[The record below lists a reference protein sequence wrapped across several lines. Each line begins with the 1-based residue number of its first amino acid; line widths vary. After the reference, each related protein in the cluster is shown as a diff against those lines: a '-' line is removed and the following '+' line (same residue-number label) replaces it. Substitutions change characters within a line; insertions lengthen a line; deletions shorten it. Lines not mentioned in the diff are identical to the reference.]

1 LDVWKSSNHMIYLGA
16 DHGGFELRE
25 KIKKWLPE
33 WNYKYQDMGNEKLEE
48 GDDYP
53 AFAFR
58 VAEQVADDERDG
70 KEAFGILI
78 CRSAVGMVIAANKI
92 HGARAAAVYNKKMAV
107 KSREHN
113 NSNII
118 ALSGDNLTEDEAKKI
133 LKIWLTTPFSAEDR
147 HRRRVE
153 QIKEFER
160 LTGN

>member
-1 LDVWKSSNHMIYLGA
+1 MIYLGA
-16 DHGGFELRE
+16 DHGGFQLKE
-25 KIKKWLPE
+25 KIKKWLEE

>member
-1 LDVWKSSNHMIYLGA
+1 MIYLGA
-16 DHGGFELRE
+16 DHGGFQLKE
-25 KIKKWLPE
+25 KIKKWLEE

-48 GDDYP
+48 NDDYP

-58 VAEQVADDERDG
+58 VAEHVAEDDEINR
-70 KEAFGILI
+70 GILI
-78 CRSAVGMVIAANKI
+78 CRSAVGMVIAANKVK
-92 HGARAAAVYNKKMAV
+92 GVRAAAVYDEKMAV

>member
-1 LDVWKSSNHMIYLGA
+1 MDVWKSSNHMIYLGA

>member
-1 LDVWKSSNHMIYLGA
+1 MIYLGA
-16 DHGGFELRE
+16 DHGGYHLKE
-25 KIKKWLPE
+25 KVKEWLVVWGYE
-33 WNYKYQDMGNEKLEE
+33 YQDMGNEKLEE
-48 GDDYP
+48 NDDYP

-58 VAEQVADDERDG
+58 VAEHVAEDDEENR
-70 KEAFGILI
+70 GILI

-92 HGARAAAVYNKKMAV
+92 HGARAAAVYEEKMAV

-147 HRRRVE
+147 HKRRVE

>member
-1 LDVWKSSNHMIYLGA
+1 MIYLGA
-16 DHGGFELRE
+16 DHGGFQLKE
-25 KIKKWLPE
+25 KIKKWLEE

-48 GDDYP
+48 NDDYP

-58 VAEQVADDERDG
+58 VAEHVAEDDEINR
-70 KEAFGILI
+70 GILI
-78 CRSAVGMVIAANKI
+78 CRSAVGMVIAANKVK
-92 HGARAAAVYNKKMAV
+92 GVRAAAVYDENMSV

-118 ALSGDNLTEDEAKKI
+118 ALSGDNLSENEAKKV
-133 LKIWLTTPFSAEDR
+133 LKKWLETLFSKDDR
-147 HRRRVE
+147 HRRRIE